1 MTRKTNKKRIVKKE
15 SAKTS
20 QTSLKSK
27 KRLLFLMT
35 VVVVLFVALAVKMGI
50 VIFVQGDML
59 REKAL
64 IQQTRDLV
72 VSAKRGSILDCNGNV
87 LAQSANAET
96 VVLRPSEVSK
106 GNVDTIVQKLADML
120 GMDVEE
126 VRKKATDEKKSEVWL
141 KRQVDNAIADELR
154 KLNLP
159 GVYFTI
165 DVKRYYPNGAF
176 LTQTLGFTSVDG
188 NGIEGLEAY
197 LNKYLSGQNG
207 KIISE
212 ADNKGRELPLS
223 EKQYIA
229 PVDGYNV
236 VLTIDE
242 VIQSFLEK
250 SLEEAYLQQ
259 NAIGAWGIVMDPK
272 TGGILAMGS
281 CPDYDLND
289 PPRDDIEALTQ
300 LTRNKVITDV
310 YEPGS
315 TFKAVTCASA
325 LDSGAVTTDDTF
337 DCSGSY
343 PVDGQPI
350 KCWRYPRGHGL
361 QSLYEAVQNSCN
373 VAFMKMGL
381 AMGTETFYDYIYKF
395 GFGQQTGITFPSDQG
410 GIVMGEKYVRNSDL
424 ARIAFGQ
431 SIAVTPLQLISSFSA
446 VVNGGFLYK
455 PMLVKGITDSDGNYI
470 KEYEPTV
477 VSQPIKEE
485 TSATMRSILESVVT
499 LGSGK
504 NAYIEGYRVGGKT
517 GTAQKYDED
526 GKVMTGKHIASFIGF
541 APADD
546 PQIAVLIIVDEP
558 NVAVDFGSIVAA
570 PYVKNVLEESL
581 QYMGVERDF
590 EQVPQPESV
599 EVPLVEGMD
608 WESAVVIL
616 DEIGLKYLFNGVG
629 QVDSQM
635 PAPGTSVEKG
645 TTVML
650 SMTMPGIEDL
660 TGLIQVPDLSGMT
673 IMEAAEKLKE
683 HHLQLGIQGQGAAV
697 YQEPKA
703 NEFVPEGT
711 KVMVE
716 FSSSVSTE

>member
-1 MTRKTNKKRIVKKE
+1 MTKKTNKKRNVKKE
-15 SAKTS
+15 GAKVS

-35 VVVVLFVALAVKMGI
+35 VVVVLFFALAVKMGI
-50 VIFVQGDML
+50 IIFVQGDML
-59 REKAL
+59 REKAI

-96 VVLRPSEVSK
+96 VVLRPSEVKK
-106 GNVDTIVQKLADML
+106 GSVDAIVQKLAEMLDM
-120 GMDVEE
+120 DAAE

-141 KRQVDNAIADELR
+141 KRQVDNDIADQLR
-154 KLNLP
+154 ELNLP

-207 KIISE
+207 KIVSE
-212 ADNKGRELPLS
+212 ADNKGREIPLG

-250 SLEEAYLQQ
+250 SLEEAYMQQ
-259 NAIGAWGIVMDPK
+259 NAIGAWGVVMNPK
-272 TGGILAMGS
+272 TGGILAIDNY
-281 CPDYDLND
+281 PDYDLND
-289 PPRDDIEALTQ
+289 PPRDDLEKLTE

-325 LDSGAVTTDDTF
+325 LDSGVITTEDEF
-337 DCSGSY
+337 DCSGSF

-350 KCWRYPRGHGL
+350 KCWRYPRGHGH
-361 QSLYEAVQNSCN
+361 QNLYKAVQNSCN

-455 PMLVKGITDSDGNYI
+455 PMLVKGIADSDGHYI
-470 KEYEPTV
+470 QEYEPTV
-477 VSQPIKEE
+477 VSSPIKEE
-485 TSATMRSILESVVT
+485 TSATMRSILESVVSE
-499 LGSGK
+499 GSGK
-504 NAYIEGYRVGGKT
+504 NAYIPGYHVGGKT
-517 GTAQKYDED
+517 GTAQKYDEN
-526 GKVMTGKHIASFIGF
+526 GQIMSGKHIASFIGF
-541 APADD
+541 APAND
-546 PQIAVLIIVDEP
+546 PQLAVLIIVDEP

-570 PYVKNVLEESL
+570 PYVKRVLDDSL
-581 QYMGVERDF
+581 KYMGIEPDL
-590 EQVPQPESV
+590 EQVPKPEQV
-599 EVPLVEGMD
+599 EVPKVESMD
-608 WESAVVIL
+608 LDAASVIL
-616 DEIGLKYLFNGVG
+616 DDAGLKYLFDGVG
-629 QVDSQM
+629 TVTSQT
-635 PAPGTSVEKG
+635 PAPGTMFDKG
-645 TTVML
+645 TTVLL
-650 SMTMPGIEDL
+650 SMSLPKDDL
-660 TGLIQVPDLSGMT
+660 AGKVLVPDVSGKT
-673 IMEAAEKLKE
+673 ITEAGKILEENNLVLE
-683 HHLQLGIQGQGAAV
+683 HHGEGVAV
-697 YQEPKA
+697 YQFPEA
-703 NEFVPEGT
+703 NKYEDEGT
-711 KVMVE
+711 TVRVD
-716 FSSSVSTE
+716 FSPSGDTG

>member
-1 MTRKTNKKRIVKKE
+1 MTKKTNKKRIVKKGG
-15 SAKTS
+15 AKTS

-35 VVVVLFVALAVKMGI
+35 VVVVLLFALAVKMGI
-50 VIFVQGDML
+50 IIFVQGDML

-96 VVLRPSEVSK
+96 VVLRPAEVVK
-106 GNVDTIVQKLADML
+106 GNVDAIVQKLADML
-120 GMDVEE
+120 DMDVGE

-212 ADNKGRELPLS
+212 ADNKGRELPLG

-250 SLEEAYLQQ
+250 SLEEAFVQQ
-259 NAIGAWGIVMDPK
+259 NAIGVWGVVMEPS
-272 TGGILAMGS
+272 TGGIFAMGS
-281 CPDYDLND
+281 YPDYDLND
-289 PPRDDIEALTQ
+289 PPRDDIETLTE
-300 LTRNKVITDV
+300 LTRNKIITDV

-325 LDSGAVTTDDTF
+325 LDSGAITTESDFNCAGT
-337 DCSGSY
+337 Y
-343 PVDGQPI
+343 TVDGQPI
-350 KCWRYPRGHGL
+350 KCWRYPRSHGH

-373 VAFMKMGL
+373 SAFMQMGL
-381 AMGTETFYDYIYKF
+381 AMTTPVFYDYIYDF

-470 KEYEPTV
+470 QEYEPTV
-477 VSQPIKEE
+477 VTQPIKEE

-499 LGSGK
+499 EGSGK
-504 NAYIEGYRVGGKT
+504 NAYIPGYHVGGKT
-517 GTAQKYDED
+517 GTAQKYDEN
-526 GKVMTGKHIASFIGF
+526 GQIMSGKHIASFIGF

-546 PQIAVLIIVDEP
+546 PKIAVLIIVDEP

-570 PYVKNVLEESL
+570 PYVKRVLEESL
-581 QYMGVERDF
+581 QYMGVEKDLT
-590 EQVPQPESV
+590 EMPEPAQV
-599 EVPLVEGMD
+599 EVPKVEGMD
-608 WESAVVIL
+608 WDAATVTL
-616 DEIGLKYLFNGVG
+616 DEAKLKYLFDGTGSVK
-629 QVDSQM
+629 SQT
-635 PAPGTSVEKG
+635 PAPGTMVDQG

-650 SMTMPGIEDL
+650 SMTLPGGEEL
-660 TGLIQVPDLSGMT
+660 AGKVLVPDVSGMT

-683 HHLQLGIQGQGAAV
+683 HHLQLGIQGEGVAV

-703 NEFVPEGT
+703 NDLVDEGS

-716 FSSSVSTE
+716 FSPPEDTG